1 MAPTLRVRREG
12 VGAFVLSPTPFFD
25 PQEILTLKSHS
36 LCYYARVRLLTTL
49 PSQKQLK
56 WSQLRVGLTVLFAS
70 ATLAVLIF
78 VMSGTGGWFT
88 TKITLRSFLDNAG
101 GLREGAPVRLA
112 GVDIGN
118 VTGIRIVEGKPTTP
132 VEVTMKV
139 NTKYKFNLRK
149 DSVTLLSTAGVLG
162 ETFVDVDSSTA
173 KGPPATD
180 GDTLAARE
188 QPQIED
194 VVRASQG
201 TLQNMDSLL
210 KRVDRIVA
218 FIESGQGSI
227 GKVIYSPALYDQL
240 NATVLEFKGLV
251 DDIQNGK
258 GSIGPLLTSDVAY
271 KKVLATID
279 KLDAIV
285 DDIQQGKG
293 TAGKLLKD
301 PELYNNANKTI
312 ANVRQLTDDINA
324 GKGAIG
330 TMTHDQ
336 EFAAKL
342 KTLMSNLSE
351 LSDRLEKGEG
361 TAGMLFK
368 DPALYNNSNQ
378 MLVET
383 RELVKA
389 IRENPK
395 KYLTFHV
402 KVF

>member
-1 MAPTLRVRREG
+1 M
-12 VGAFVLSPTPFFD
+12 
-25 PQEILTLKSHS
+25 
-36 LCYYARVRLLTTL
+36 

-56 WSQLRVGLTVLFAS
+56 WSQLRVGLTLLFAS
-70 ATLAVLIF
+70 VTLAVLIF

-88 TKITLRSFLDNAG
+88 RKITLRSYLDNAS

-118 VTGIRIVEGKPTTP
+118 VTHIRIVGGKPTTP

-139 NTKYKFNLRK
+139 NTKYRFNLRK
-149 DSVTLLSTAGVLG
+149 DSVTLLTTAGVLG
-162 ETFVDVDSSTA
+162 ETYVDVDSSTA
-173 KGPPATD
+173 KGPEATD
-180 GDTLAARE
+180 GDTLAARS
-188 QPQIED
+188 QPDIQD

-201 TLQNMDSLL
+201 TLQNMDALL

-240 NATVLEFKGLV
+240 NATVIEFKGLM
-251 DDIQNGK
+251 DDIQKGK
-258 GSIGPLLTSDVAY
+258 GSLGPLLTSDEAY
-271 KKVLATID
+271 KKANAALD
-279 KLDAIV
+279 KLNAIV
-285 DDIQQGKG
+285 DELQQGKG

-301 PELYNNANKTI
+301 PELFDNANKTV

-330 TMTHDQ
+330 KMAHDQ

-342 KTLMSNLSE
+342 QTTINNLAELSE
-351 LSDRLEKGEG
+351 RLQKGEG

-383 RELVKA
+383 RELVKS

-395 KYLTFHV
+395 KYLTFRV

>member
-1 MAPTLRVRREG
+1 M
-12 VGAFVLSPTPFFD
+12 
-25 PQEILTLKSHS
+25 
-36 LCYYARVRLLTTL
+36 
-49 PSQKQLK
+49 
-56 WSQLRVGLTVLFAS
+56 GLTVLFAS
-70 ATLAVLIF
+70 VTLAVLIF

-88 TKITLRSFLDNAG
+88 RKITLRSYIDNAG
-101 GLREGAPVRLA
+101 GLREGAPVRMA

-118 VTGIRIVEGKPTTP
+118 VTGVRIVPGRPLTP

-139 NTKYKFNLRK
+139 NTKYSFNLRK
-149 DSVTLLSTAGVLG
+149 DSVTLLSTAGILG
-162 ETFVDVDSSTA
+162 ETYVDVDSSVA
-173 KGPPATD
+173 KGPEATD

-188 QPQIED
+188 QPDIQD

-227 GKVIYSPALYDQL
+227 GKVIYDPALYNQL
-240 NATVLEFKGLV
+240 NATVAEFKGLV
-251 DDIQNGK
+251 DDIQSGK
-258 GSIGPLLTSDVAY
+258 GSIGPLLTSDEAY
-271 KKVLATID
+271 KKVIATID
-279 KLDAIV
+279 KLNVMV
-285 DDIQQGKG
+285 DELQQGKG

-301 PELYNNANKTI
+301 PELFDNANKTI

-324 GKGAIG
+324 GKGALG
-330 TMTHDQ
+330 KMTHDQ
-336 EFAAKL
+336 EFAARL
-342 KTLMSNLSE
+342 QTLMNNLATLSE
-351 LSDRLEKGEG
+351 RLEKGEG

-383 RELVKA
+383 RELLKS

>member
-1 MAPTLRVRREG
+1 
-12 VGAFVLSPTPFFD
+12 
-25 PQEILTLKSHS
+25 
-36 LCYYARVRLLTTL
+36 L

-56 WSQLRVGLTVLFAS
+56 WSQLRVGLTVVIAS

-78 VMSGTGGWFT
+78 LMSGTGGWFT
-88 TKITLRSFLDNAG
+88 RKITLLSYFDNAQ

-118 VTGIRIVEGKPTTP
+118 VTRVQVVNGKPLTP

-139 NTKYKFNLRK
+139 NTKYSFNLRK
-149 DSVTLLSTAGVLG
+149 DSVTLMSTAGILG
-162 ETFVDVDSSTA
+162 ETYVDIDSSTA
-173 KGPPATD
+173 KGPQATD
-180 GDTLAARE
+180 GDRLETRD
-188 QPQIED
+188 QPAIQD

-210 KRVDRIVA
+210 KRVDRIMT

-227 GKVIYSPALYDQL
+227 GKVIYDPALYNQL
-240 NATVLEFKGLV
+240 NATVAEFKGLV

-258 GSIGPLLTSDVAY
+258 GSLGPLFTSDEVY
-271 KKVLATID
+271 KKAVSAID
-279 KLDAIV
+279 KLNAIV
-285 DDIQQGKG
+285 DDLQQGKG
-293 TAGKLLKD
+293 SAGKLLKD
-301 PELYNNANKTI
+301 PELFDNANKTI
-312 ANVRQLTDDINA
+312 ANVRQMTDDINA
-324 GKGAIG
+324 GKGALG
-330 TMTHDQ
+330 KLTHDQ
-336 EFAAKL
+336 EFANRL
-342 KTLMSNLSE
+342 QTLTNNLASLSE
-351 LSDRLEKGEG
+351 RLEKGEG

>member
-1 MAPTLRVRREG
+1 MM
-12 VGAFVLSPTPFFD
+12 F
-25 PQEILTLKSHS
+25 
-36 LCYYARVRLLTTL
+36 CRLQTNL

-70 ATLAVLIF
+70 ITLMVLIF

-88 TKITLRSFLDNAG
+88 SKITLRSYFDNAS

-118 VTGIRIVEGKPTTP
+118 VTGIRVVQNKPMTP
-132 VEVTMKV
+132 VEVSMKV
-139 NTKYKFNLRK
+139 NTKYAFNLRK
-149 DSVTLLSTAGVLG
+149 DSVTLMSTAGILG

-173 KGPPATD
+173 KGPEAAD
-180 GDTLAARE
+180 GDTLAARHA
-188 QPQIED
+188 PQIQD

-201 TLQNMDSLL
+201 TLENLDALL
-210 KRVDRIVA
+210 KRADRIVS

-227 GKVIYSPALYDQL
+227 GKVIYDPTLYNQL
-240 NATVLEFKGLV
+240 NATVTEFKGLV
-251 DDIQNGK
+251 DDIQSGK
-258 GSIGPLLTSDVAY
+258 GSLGPLFTSDEAY
-271 KKVLATID
+271 KKAMAAVDKVNAMID
-279 KLDAIV
+279 DLQA
-285 DDIQQGKG
+285 GKG
-293 TAGKLLKD
+293 SAGKLLKD
-301 PELYNNANKTI
+301 PELYENTNKTI
-312 ANVRQLTDDINA
+312 ANIRQLTDDINA

-330 TMTHDQ
+330 KMTHDQ
-336 EFAAKL
+336 EFANKL
-342 KTLMSNLSE
+342 QETINNLAA
-351 LSDRLEKGEG
+351 LSTSLEKGEG

-383 RELVKA
+383 RELVKS

>member
-1 MAPTLRVRREG
+1 
-12 VGAFVLSPTPFFD
+12 
-25 PQEILTLKSHS
+25 
-36 LCYYARVRLLTTL
+36 
-49 PSQKQLK
+49 
-56 WSQLRVGLTVLFAS
+56 VGLTVLIAS
-70 ATLAVLIF
+70 ITLAVLIF
-78 VMSGTGGWFT
+78 LMSGTGGWFT
-88 TKITLRSFLDNAG
+88 TKISIRSYFDNAG

-118 VTGIRIVEGKPTTP
+118 VTAVRIVNGKPLTP

-149 DSVTLLSTAGVLG
+149 DSVTLLSTAGILG

-173 KGPPATD
+173 KGPAAEH
-180 GDTLAARE
+180 GDTLAARN
-188 QPQIED
+188 QPDIQD

-201 TLQNMDSLL
+201 TLQNLDSLL
-210 KRVDRIVA
+210 KRVDRIIA

-227 GKVIYSPALYDQL
+227 GKVIYDPSLYNQL
-240 NATVLEFKGLV
+240 NATVGEFKGLV
-251 DDIQNGK
+251 DDIQSGK
-258 GSIGPLLTSDVAY
+258 GSIGPLLTSDEAY
-271 KKVLATID
+271 KKVMAAVD
-279 KLDAIV
+279 KVNLMV
-285 DDIQQGKG
+285 DDLQAGKG
-293 TAGKLLKD
+293 SAGKLLKD
-301 PELYNNANKTI
+301 PELYDNANKTI

-330 TMTHDQ
+330 KMTHDQ

-342 KTLMSNLSE
+342 QTLMSNLANLSE
-351 LSDRLEKGEG
+351 RLDKGES

-383 RELVKA
+383 RELVKS

>member
-1 MAPTLRVRREG
+1 
-12 VGAFVLSPTPFFD
+12 
-25 PQEILTLKSHS
+25 
-36 LCYYARVRLLTTL
+36 L

-56 WSQLRVGLTVLFAS
+56 WSQLRVGLTVVFAS
-70 ATLAVLIF
+70 VTLGVLIF

-88 TKITLRSFLDNAG
+88 HKITLRSYFDNAG
-101 GLREGAPVRLA
+101 GLRNGAPVRLA

-118 VTGIRIVEGKPTTP
+118 VAGIRIVRDKPTTP

-139 NTKYKFNLRK
+139 NTTYRFNLRK
-149 DSVTLLSTAGVLG
+149 DSITLLSTAGVLG
-162 ETFVDVDSSTA
+162 ETYVDVDSSAA
-173 KGPPATD
+173 KGPEATD
-180 GDTLAARE
+180 GDTLAARD
-188 QPQIED
+188 QPDIQD
-194 VVRASQG
+194 VVRSSQG

-240 NATVLEFKGLV
+240 NATVAEFKGLM
-251 DDIQNGK
+251 DDIQSGK
-258 GSIGPLLTSDVAY
+258 GSLGPLLTSDEAY
-271 KKVLATID
+271 KKATAAID
-279 KLDAIV
+279 KVNVMV
-285 DDIQQGKG
+285 DELQQGKG

-301 PELYNNANKTI
+301 PELYNNANQTM

-330 TMTHDQ
+330 KMTRDQ

-342 KTLMSNLSE
+342 QTTMNNLAALSE
-351 LSDRLEKGEG
+351 RLEKGEG

-368 DPALYNNSNQ
+368 DPALFNNSNQ

>member
-1 MAPTLRVRREG
+1 MMLCRLR
-12 VGAFVLSPTPFFD
+12 TN
-25 PQEILTLKSHS
+25 
-36 LCYYARVRLLTTL
+36 L

-70 ATLAVLIF
+70 VTLMVLIF

-88 TKITLRSFLDNAG
+88 KKITLRSYFDDAS

-118 VTGIRIVEGKPTTP
+118 VTAVRIVNSKPTTP

-139 NTKYKFNLRK
+139 NTKYSFNLRK
-149 DSVTLLSTAGVLG
+149 DSVTLMSTAGVLG
-162 ETFVDVDSSTA
+162 ETFVNIDSSAA
-173 KGPPATD
+173 KGLEATD
-180 GDTLAARE
+180 GDTLPARD
-188 QPQIED
+188 QPDIQD

-258 GSIGPLLTSDVAY
+258 GSLGPLFTSDEAY
-271 KKVLATID
+271 KKAIAAID
-279 KLDAIV
+279 KLNVIV
-285 DDIQQGKG
+285 DELQEGKG

-301 PELYNNANKTI
+301 PELFDNANKTI

-330 TMTHDQ
+330 KMTHDQ
-336 EFAAKL
+336 MFADKL
-342 KTLMSNLSE
+342 QTTINNLAA
-351 LSDRLEKGEG
+351 LTDRLEKGEG

-383 RELVKA
+383 RELVKS

-395 KYLTFHV
+395 KYLTFKV